1 MIQGVYIY
9 RKGGEVIGTLLP
21 AFDDLFLQIESDNTS
36 AGLYFIVEFL
46 NEDSSK
52 KVTIKLYPK
61 IGQNIVETYISQ
73 ILRNLLN
80 SDFESY
86 TLNLEAKEYDE
97 TGYVSDFFMQ
107 FAVIPSFHKSYL
119 PPIKNYYFYYYNGAD
134 YDKFSKINL
143 QVWYND
149 SFLSMSDIINI
160 TTSLNNIYK
169 RKPDLRLEKI
179 MTIIHKQ
186 VCEPLLK
193 LKYLNLHTGY
203 YDEFGGWYIK
213 QDTVNVEK
221 QIYNRQTLM
230 DIGTRQA
237 LPELDNEF
245 NLISYDLPIDQANYI
260 AKSIIMSPKTYMI
273 DTNGN
278 EVECVV
284 MNKNYTAAL
293 SVVNVFA
300 NINLN
305 IKL

>member
-1 MIQGVYIY
+1 MIEGVYFC
-9 RKGGEVIGTLLP
+9 RKDGEVIGSPLP

-36 AGLYFIVEFL
+36 AGLYFVVDFVNID
-46 NEDSSK
+46 NGK

-107 FAVIPSFHKSYL
+107 FVVIPSIYNSFL
-119 PPIKNYYFYYYNGAD
+119 PPLKNYYFYYYNGAD
-134 YDKFSKINL
+134 YDI
-143 QVWYND
+143 
-149 SFLSMSDIINI
+149 LSSRGITLYDDDFNELSDEISI
-160 TTSLNNIYK
+160 TTTLNNIYK
-169 RKPDLRLEKI
+169 ETLDPPFKKI
-179 MTIIHKQ
+179 ITITHKQ

-221 QIYNRQTLM
+221 QIYNRQKLGDM
-230 DIGTRQA
+230 GTRQA
-237 LPELDNEF
+237 LPELTDEF
-245 NLISYDLPIDQANYI
+245 TLISYDLPIDQANYI
-260 AKSIIMSPKTYMI
+260 AKSIITSPKTYLI
-273 DTNGN
+273 DPEGN

-284 MNKNYTAAL
+284 MNKNYTDAL

>member
-1 MIQGVYIY
+1 MIEGVYIY
-9 RKGGEVIGTLLP
+9 RKGGEVIGSPLP
-21 AFDDLFLQIESDNTS
+21 AFDDLFLQIESDNTA
-36 AGLYFIVEFL
+36 AGLYFVVEFV
-46 NEDSSK
+46 NIDSNK

-61 IGQNIVETYISQ
+61 IGYNEVETYISQ

-97 TGYVSDFFMQ
+97 TGYVSNFFMQ
-107 FAVIPSFHKSYL
+107 FIVIPSIYNSFL
-119 PPIKNYYFYYYNGAD
+119 PPLKNYYFYYYNGAD
-134 YDKFSKINL
+134 YDI
-143 QVWYND
+143 
-149 SFLSMSDIINI
+149 LSSRGITLYDDDFNELSDEISI
-160 TTSLNNIYK
+160 TTTLNNIYK
-169 RKPDLRLEKI
+169 ETLDPPFKKI
-179 MTIIHKQ
+179 ITITHKQ

-221 QIYNRQTLM
+221 QIYNRQKLGDM
-230 DIGTRQA
+230 GTRQA
-237 LPELDNEF
+237 LPELTDEF
-245 NLISYDLPIDQANYI
+245 ILISYDLPIDQANYI
-260 AKSIIMSPKTYMI
+260 AKSIIMSPKTYLI
-273 DTNGN
+273 DTNNN

-284 MNKNYTAAL
+284 MNKNYTDAL

-305 IKL
+305 VKL

>member
-1 MIQGVYIY
+1 MIQGVYVY
-9 RKGGEVIGTLLP
+9 RKGGEVIGSPLS

-46 NEDSSK
+46 NKDSSK

-61 IGQNIVETYISQ
+61 IGYNEVETYISQ
-73 ILRNLLN
+73 ILRNLFDKNFYFFILN
-80 SDFESY
+80 IKV
-86 TLNLEAKEYDE
+86 KEYDE
-97 TGYVSDFFMQ
+97 NGYVSDFFMQ
-107 FAVIPSFHKSYL
+107 FAVIPSFYNSYL
-119 PPIKNYYFYYYNGAD
+119 PPIKNYYFYYYDGAD

-143 QVWYND
+143 PVWYKDNYAYLAD
-149 SFLSMSDIINI
+149 NIKIN
-160 TTSLNNIYK
+160 TSLKNIYK
-169 RKPDLRLEKI
+169 KVGTVYERLI
-179 MTIIHKQ
+179 RIHHKQ

-213 QDTVNVEK
+213 QDTVNIEK
-221 QIYNRQTLM
+221 QIYNRQTLG
-230 DIGTRQA
+230 DTGTRQA

-260 AKSIIMSPKTYMI
+260 AKSIIMSPKTFLI

-278 EVECVV
+278 EMECVV
-284 MNKNYTAAL
+284 MNKNYTDAL
-293 SVVNVFA
+293 NVVNVFA